1 MVKIERK
8 IGLSNET
15 IPVHIKIETEIVDD
29 QNGNENISRTENG
42 SYVHRGKVHMI
53 KYKEEME
60 DLGLV
65 HTTIVI
71 QDDRVSIKREG
82 SLQMHQVFR
91 IGSSTECVYHHPYG
105 KFRMETTTH
114 HMQFV
119 KGIGNRSGRIYLNYD
134 VALNDQEPRRHTFE
148 LHFQEE
154 VA

>member
-8 IGLSNET
+8 IRLSSNQ
-15 IPVHIKIETEIVDD
+15 IPVHIKIDTEIVDD
-29 QNGNENISRTENG
+29 EHGNESITRTEHG
-42 SYVHRGKVHMI
+42 TYIHRGKVHMI
-53 KYKEEME
+53 KYNEEME
-60 DLGLV
+60 DLGDV
-65 HTTIVI
+65 NTTIVI

-91 IGSSTECVYHHPYG
+91 IGSSTECVYHHPFG

-114 HMQFV
+114 HMQFI
-119 KGIGNRSGRIYLNYD
+119 KGIGNRSGKIYLNYD
-134 VALNDQEPRRHTFE
+134 VVLNDQEPRRHKFE

>member
-1 MVKIERK
+1 
-8 IGLSNET
+8 
-15 IPVHIKIETEIVDD
+15 
-29 QNGNENISRTENG
+29 
-42 SYVHRGKVHMI
+42 MI
-53 KYKEEME
+53 QYEEEME
-60 DLGLV
+60 DLGNV
-65 HTTIVI
+65 ATTIVV

-91 IGSSTECVYHHPYG
+91 IGSSTECVYHHPFG

-134 VALNDQEPRRHTFE
+134 VVLNEQEPRRHTFE